1 MEIGGENVE
10 SKIKIYGPPVDK
22 AVTALQRLAEEIP
35 TISDGHIGRGIIPS
49 GETMMGDFDFAF
61 EWTKEPNET
70 QLLRLIFNIDEALR
84 DLGCRYTIV
93 TK

>member
-1 MEIGGENVE
+1 MK
-10 SKIKIYGPPVDK
+10 SYIKIYGPPIEKAIIELKKVAVD
-22 AVTALQRLAEEIP
+22 LP
-35 TISDGHIGRGIIPS
+35 TISKGNLSRSMIPS
-49 GETMMGDFDFAF
+49 GETMIGDFDFAF